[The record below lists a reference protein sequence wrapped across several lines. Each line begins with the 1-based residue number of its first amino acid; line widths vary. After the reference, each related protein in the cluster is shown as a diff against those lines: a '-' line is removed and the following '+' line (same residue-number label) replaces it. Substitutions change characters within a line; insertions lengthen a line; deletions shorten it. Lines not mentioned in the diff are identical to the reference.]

1 MIYDELFEN
10 KEYIKYIENKVSNEE
25 IIKEYN
31 LDSKKILL
39 LNNYVSSKLKIANF
53 NFFNLQ
59 IEIQKL
65 KDENE
70 FINYDRYLFTNFE
83 ILKIFFDTLQDI
95 NLSKIC
101 FITDDFNKLQDIS
114 LLILGLLQKYS
125 ETHREHIKK
134 IFVKNNNQIDKD
146 DILDNSIYYI
156 KEYLSKNEIESSIY
170 KKIKNK
176 ILEEQILF
184 NDDFRD
190 LIFQK
195 LESLEID
202 YVNNDLKRFTFLE
215 YIVLLPLNLLKIKKD
230 KSKLDELI
238 DSVKL
243 YNDNSN
249 TNPEK
254 QLLYNDLKII
264 KILAENQI
272 LAYCTSLVSKVFNL
286 EYKEIREI
294 YLSFLFI
301 SLFYRLF

>member
-1 MIYDELFEN
+1 M
-10 KEYIKYIENKVSNEE
+10 
-25 IIKEYN
+25 
-31 LDSKKILL
+31 
-39 LNNYVSSKLKIANF
+39 
-53 NFFNLQ
+53 
-59 IEIQKL
+59 
-65 KDENE
+65 
-70 FINYDRYLFTNFE
+70 
-83 ILKIFFDTLQDI
+83 
-95 NLSKIC
+95 
-101 FITDDFNKLQDIS
+101 
-114 LLILGLLQKYS
+114 
-125 ETHREHIKK
+125 
-134 IFVKNNNQIDKD
+134 
-146 DILDNSIYYI
+146 
-156 KEYLSKNEIESSIY
+156 
-170 KKIKNK
+170 
-176 ILEEQILF
+176 
-184 NDDFRD
+184 
-190 LIFQK
+190 IFQK

-294 YLSFLFI
+294 YLSFYSSVCFTDYFEGGFSKNTNSLKNEKLFLEVDDDKHEI
-301 SLFYRLF
+301 NIHFPLFHVFFSE